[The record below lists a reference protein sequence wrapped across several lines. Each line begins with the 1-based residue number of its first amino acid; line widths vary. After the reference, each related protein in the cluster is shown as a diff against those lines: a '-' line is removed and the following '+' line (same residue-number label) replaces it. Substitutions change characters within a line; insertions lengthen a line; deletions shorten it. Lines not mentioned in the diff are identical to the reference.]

1 MTDFTITETK
11 RRPYLY
17 VERTTSLDPAEIAY
31 AMGECFS
38 QVAAFMADKKIKP
51 TGPAMA
57 VYPHFD
63 AHSMTFRAGF
73 PVSQGKAKLAEDSV
87 KAGAVPKTR
96 AISFR
101 FVGPYA
107 GLRTAYGEMMGHMQ
121 LNGLHLGSPTWEVY
135 EVGPDDTTPDRYETV
150 VYAALD

>member
-17 VERTTSLDPAEIAY
+17 VERTTSLDPNEIGQ
-31 AMGECFS
+31 AMGDCLG
-38 QVAAFMADKKIKP
+38 QVGAFMAANKIKP

-73 PVSQGKAKLAEDSV
+73 PVSAAKAKLAGDGV
-87 KAGAVPKTR
+87 AADAVPKTR

-101 FVGPYA
+101 HVGPYD
-107 GLRTAYGEMMGHMQ
+107 GLRAAYAEMMGHMQ
-121 LNGLHLGSPTWEVY
+121 LNGLHLGSPTWEIY
-135 EVGPDDTTPDRYETV
+135 EVGPDDATPDRYETV
-150 VYAALD
+150 VYAALA